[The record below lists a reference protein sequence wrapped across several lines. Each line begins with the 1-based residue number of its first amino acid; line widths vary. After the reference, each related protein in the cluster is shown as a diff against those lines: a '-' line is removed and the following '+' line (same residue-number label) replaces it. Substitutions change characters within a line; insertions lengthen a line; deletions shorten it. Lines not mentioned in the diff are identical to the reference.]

1 MLKKAK
7 KKIKKHEEL
16 SSKIRDLVRLITKNS
31 DHFDEKYLKIKFNWD
46 DNLPLDKTTEI
57 LSMIIAVRAAFHE
70 NIKCYFQVFLDE
82 CPYKLWIIYQYYIL
96 IELMH
101 LKIGVFRQYNKCIK
115 KVWYL
120 SLLVFLKQRFKV
132 SNKCLP

>member
-46 DNLPLDKTTEI
+46 DNLPLNKTTEI
-57 LSMIIAVRAAFHE
+57 LSMIIAVRAVFHE

-82 CPYKLWIIYQYYIL
+82 CLYKLWIIYQYYIL

-120 SLLVFLKQRFKV
+120 SLLVFLKQRF
-132 SNKCLP
+132 

>member
-46 DNLPLDKTTEI
+46 DNLPLNKTTEI
-57 LSMIIAVRAAFHE
+57 LSMIIAVRAVFHE

-82 CPYKLWIIYQYYIL
+82 CLYKLWIIYQYYIL
-96 IELMH
+96 IELMY
-101 LKIGVFRQYNKCIK
+101 LKIDVFRQYNKCIK

-120 SLLVFLKQRFKV
+120 SLLVFLKQRF
-132 SNKCLP
+132 